1 MATKEELHRLKQIE
15 QDAALIDKHGGA
27 AALAKKL
34 MLKGRG
40 QERVQN
46 WKARGIPASIKIQY
60 PEIFL
65 AKSMKRITTKR
76 VKK

>member
-1 MATKEELHRLKQIE
+1 MATKEELQRLKQIAE
-15 QDAALIDKHGGA
+15 DAALIDKHGGA

-46 WKARGIPASIKIQY
+46 WKTRGIPPSIKLMY
-60 PEIFL
+60 PEYFL
-65 AKSMKRITTKR
+65 PAMKRTTTRKPR
-76 VKK
+76 K

>member
-65 AKSMKRITTKR
+65 TKAMKRAAARKPR
-76 VKK
+76 K